1 MTSFKDNVNITT
13 NPRYQIGYDAEHGTI
28 KLALHH
34 VTPADEG
41 LYVCRAE
48 NSEGEAIT
56 SARLV
61 VNGGKRLGEY
71 LAVLTCIDLFAVGK
85 GGGGL
90 AALSSERLSE
100 QELLQVEMI
109 KSGRQTI
116 IEEVITR
123 INETEKEVFEE
134 KQQVLN

>member
-1 MTSFKDNVNITT
+1 M
-13 NPRYQIGYDAEHGTI
+13 
-28 KLALHH
+28 
-34 VTPADEG
+34 
-41 LYVCRAE
+41 
-48 NSEGEAIT
+48 
-56 SARLV
+56 
-61 VNGGKRLGEY
+61 
-71 LAVLTCIDLFAVGK
+71 GK

-134 KQQVLN
+134 KQQRESTA